1 MIRRLCT
8 RPRRRLLSRRPAH
21 LESLE
26 CETLSL
32 GVDGEA
38 HRLDLFVVGVNSGI
52 RCFENHC
59 PHAGGPLNL
68 FPDTFLAPNSEHL
81 ICTRHAALFRL
92 DDGMC
97 VQGPCAGKALAR
109 VDVCVDADGSVTVS
123 EEALEQLC
131 RRNAPTGRPRRP
143 ARSSQAGDWLTHS
156 SQDSAG
162 LCGLDRVCVCVFVI
176 TRPQRTR
183 LGTAG
188 AAPREF
194 TMHAPSRSHISRPP
208 PDPRSSSRARPQAA
222 AAAQR
227 ARRERFRAPR
237 ACEGDTAS
245 RPCR

>member
-1 MIRRLCT
+1 MAEPHMDTYTYVYVMRHSSMIRRLCT

-143 ARSSQAGDWLTHS
+143 AR
-156 SQDSAG
+156 
-162 LCGLDRVCVCVFVI
+162 R
-176 TRPQRTR
+176 
-183 LGTAG
+183 
-188 AAPREF
+188 
-194 TMHAPSRSHISRPP
+194 
-208 PDPRSSSRARPQAA
+208 
-222 AAAQR
+222 
-227 ARRERFRAPR
+227 RRET
-237 ACEGDTAS
+237 G
-245 RPCR
+245 